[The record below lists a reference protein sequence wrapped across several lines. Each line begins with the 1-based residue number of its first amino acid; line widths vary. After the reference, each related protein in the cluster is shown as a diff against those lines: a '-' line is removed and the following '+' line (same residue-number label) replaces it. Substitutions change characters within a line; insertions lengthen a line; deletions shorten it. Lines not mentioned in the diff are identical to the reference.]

1 MHHKPFPCLMVRRNA
16 AGGVTCGIEQLTIDD
31 LPPGEV
37 LIQVTASSLNYKD
50 ALACRAHEGIVR
62 SLPHVPGIDAAGRIV
77 QIASE
82 STGSDFRPGDPVL
95 VTGYDLGSAAWGG
108 YSGFIRVP
116 AEWVVPLPAELTA
129 DEAMTYGTAGFTA
142 AQCVE
147 RIVNHGVTPDDGEI
161 VVTGATGGVGSLAVA
176 LLAKLGYTVAAVTGK
191 PEQAPL
197 LHELGANSILARD
210 EVNDA
215 TDRPLLKGRWA
226 AAVDTVGGNVL
237 ATLVRTAAH
246 RGCVT
251 ACGLVAGDQLPLTV
265 YPFLLRGVTLYGIDS
280 AKCPREPRLEI
291 WRRLATEW
299 KLEHLERLRRE
310 ITLGQVPAAVDA
322 MLAGTLH
329 GRTLVRPTP

>member
-1 MHHKPFPCLMVRRNA
+1 MVRRNA
-16 AGGVTCGIEQLTIDD
+16 AGAVACGVEQLTIDD

-37 LIQVTASSLNYKD
+37 LIQVSASSLNYKD
-50 ALACRAHEGIVR
+50 ALACRAHEGIVK
-62 SLPHVPGIDAAGRIV
+62 SLPHVPGIDCAGRV
-77 QIASE
+77 VE
-82 STGSDFRPGDPVL
+82 STSPDYCPSDPVL
-95 VTGYDLGSAAWGG
+95 VTGFELGSGQWGG
-108 YSGFIRVP
+108 FSEYVRVP
-116 AEWVVPLPAELTA
+116 AVWIVRLPADLTA
-129 DEAMTYGTAGFTA
+129 DDAMTYGTAGFTA
-142 AQCVE
+142 AQCIE
-147 RIVNHGVTPDDGEI
+147 RIVNHGVTPADGEI

-197 LHELGANSILARD
+197 LHELGAKSILARD
-210 EVNDA
+210 EVDDA

-237 ATLVRTAAH
+237 ATLLRSTAY

-322 MLAGTLH
+322 MLAGTLY

>member
-1 MHHKPFPCLMVRRNA
+1 MSSQNHFPCLMVRRNA
-16 AGGVTCGIEQLTIDD
+16 AGAVACGVEQLTIDD
-31 LPPGEV
+31 LPPGDV
-37 LIQVTASSLNYKD
+37 LIQVSASSFNYKD

-62 SLPHVPGIDAAGRIV
+62 SLPHVPGIDAAGRV
-77 QIASE
+77 VETTS
-82 STGSDFRPGDPVL
+82 SDFRPGDPVL

-108 YSGFIRVP
+108 YSAFIRVP
-116 AEWVVPLPAELTA
+116 AAWVVRLPAELTA
-129 DEAMTYGTAGFTA
+129 EEAMTYGTAGFTA

-147 RIVNHGVTPDDGEI
+147 RIVNHGITPADGEI

-176 LLAKLGYTVAAVTGK
+176 LLAKLGYTIAAVTGK
-191 PEQAPL
+191 PEQTPL
-197 LHELGANSILARD
+197 LRELGATSILARD
-210 EVNDA
+210 EVADA

-226 AAVDTVGGNVL
+226 AAVDTVGGKVL
-237 ATLVRTAAH
+237 ATLLRSTAY

-280 AKCPREPRLEI
+280 AKCPRTPRLEI

-310 ITLGQVPAAVDA
+310 ITLSQVPAAVEE
-322 MLAGTLH
+322 MLAGQTH
-329 GRTLVRPTP
+329 GRTLVRPHV

>member
-1 MHHKPFPCLMVRRNA
+1 MVRRND
-16 AGGVTCGIEQLTIDD
+16 AGAVTCGIEQLAVDD

-37 LIQVTASSLNYKD
+37 LIQVSASSLNYKD

-62 SLPHVPGIDAAGRIV
+62 SLPHVPGIDAAGRV
-77 QIASE
+77 VKSTASDYCP
-82 STGSDFRPGDPVL
+82 SDPVL

-108 YSGFIRVP
+108 YSAFIRVP
-116 AEWVVPLPAELTA
+116 AEWIVRLPADLTP
-129 DEAMTYGTAGFTA
+129 DNAMTYGTAGFTA

-147 RIVNHGVTPDDGEI
+147 RIVNHGITPGDGEI

-191 PEQAPL
+191 PEQAAL
-197 LHELGANSILARD
+197 LRELGATSILARD

-237 ATLVRTAAH
+237 ATLVRTVAY

-299 KLEHLERLRRE
+299 KLEHLERLRQE

>member
-1 MHHKPFPCLMVRRNA
+1 MHHEPFPCLMVRRND
-16 AGGVTCGIEQLTIDD
+16 AGAVTCGIEQLAVDD

-37 LIQVTASSLNYKD
+37 LIQVSASSLNYKD

-62 SLPHVPGIDAAGRIV
+62 SLPHVPGIDAAGRV
-77 QIASE
+77 VKSTASDYCP
-82 STGSDFRPGDPVL
+82 SDPVL

-108 YSGFIRVP
+108 YSAFIRVP
-116 AEWVVPLPAELTA
+116 AEWIVRLPADLTP
-129 DEAMTYGTAGFTA
+129 DNAMTYGTAGFTA

-147 RIVNHGVTPDDGEI
+147 RIVNHGITPGDGEI

-191 PEQAPL
+191 PEQAAL
-197 LHELGANSILARD
+197 LRELGATSILARD

-237 ATLVRTAAH
+237 ATLVRTVAY

-299 KLEHLERLRRE
+299 KLEHLERLRQE